1 VTAETTN
8 NPAQDGAQF
17 TGNLAAPPP
26 IPDSGR
32 DAADRLMRQG
42 LLFRYAETGSGAPEA
57 ALLEEEF
64 AAYMGASYCVAVNSC
79 GGSLFLALRGAG
91 VGPGD
96 RVLVNAFTLAPAPGA
111 VAHAGAEPVLVDITE
126 DLTIDLDDL
135 VAKARASGAR
145 HLLLS
150 HMRGHV
156 SDLDAVAD
164 ICAAEGLTL
173 IEDCAHTTGARWN
186 GKLTGRFGLA
196 GCFSAQSYKHLNG
209 GEGGLVV
216 TDDPDLAARITLMS
230 GSYMLYAQHRAR
242 PDLEVFERWRLEM
255 PNFSM
260 RMNGLAAAV
269 LRPQLAELDARV
281 ARWRAIH
288 ARVAARLARA
298 QNIRL
303 PVTPEAA
310 YLAPTSIQF
319 TLQGM
324 DEAGIARVIERAAAR
339 GVAVKWFGAEAP
351 VGFTSRPDHW
361 RYIPAAATPPRAADI
376 LARLCDVR
384 LPVELSDADCDLIGE
399 IVAEAASRGI

>member
-1 VTAETTN
+1 MTQAGTKPCESR
-8 NPAQDGAQF
+8 F

-26 IPDSGR
+26 IP
-32 DAADRLMRQG
+32 AAGQEAARRLMERG
-42 LLFRYAETGSGAPEA
+42 LLFRYAETGAGAPEA

-64 AAYMGASYCVAVNSC
+64 AALMGARYCVAVNSC
-79 GGSLFLALRGAG
+79 GCALFLALRAAG

-96 RVLVNAFTLAPAPGA
+96 KVLVNAFTLAPVPGA
-111 VAHAGAEPVLVDITE
+111 IAHAGAEPVLVDITE

-135 VAKARASGAR
+135 AAKARASGAR
-145 HLLLS
+145 HLMLS

-156 SDLDAVAD
+156 GDVEAVAAF
-164 ICAAEGLTL
+164 CEAEGIAL
-173 IEDCAHTTGARWN
+173 IEDCAHTPGARWN

-209 GEGGLVV
+209 GEGGLIV
-216 TDDPDLAARITLMS
+216 TDDPDMAAKMILMS

-242 PDLEVFERWRLEM
+242 PGLEVFERWRMTM

-260 RMNGLAAAV
+260 RMNGMAAAV
-269 LRPQLAELDARV
+269 IRPQLAELDARI

-298 QNIRL
+298 QHIRL
-303 PVTPEAA
+303 PATPEAA

-319 TLQGM
+319 TLEGM
-324 DEAGIARVIERAAAR
+324 GTDGIRAVIGRAAAR
-339 GVAVKWFGAEAP
+339 GVPVKWFGAEAP
-351 VGFTSRPDHW
+351 DGFTSRPDHW
-361 RYIPAAATPPRAADI
+361 QYVPGLHTPPRAAEI

-384 LPVELSDADCDLIGE
+384 LPLELTDAEADTIGE
-399 IVAEAASRGI
+399 ILAQAAD